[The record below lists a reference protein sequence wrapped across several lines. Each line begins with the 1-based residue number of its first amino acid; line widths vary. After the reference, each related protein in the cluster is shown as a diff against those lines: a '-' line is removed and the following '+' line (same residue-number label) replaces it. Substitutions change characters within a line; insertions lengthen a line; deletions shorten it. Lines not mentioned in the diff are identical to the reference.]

1 MPERGTNKKI
11 KTLGE
16 LRDFINNTLGD
27 LEDDYELDV
36 DGGLQYDITLIANCD
51 ISYADR
57 SLSMDCEVDETFFF
71 SSGRL

>member
-27 LEDDYELDV
+27 LEDDYEFTID
-36 DGGLQYDITLIANCD
+36 DGPMYSVTLLANCD
-51 ISYADR
+51 ISYSSK
-57 SLSMDCEVDETFFF
+57 SLGIDCEVEESFPFHSF
-71 SSGRL
+71 HR

>member
-27 LEDDYELDV
+27 LELDV
-36 DGGLQYDITLIANCD
+36 DGGLQYDITLIASCD

-57 SLSMDCEVDETFFF
+57 SLSMDCEVDESFFF
-71 SSGRL
+71 AGGR

>member
-1 MPERGTNKKI
+1 MPERITGKKI
-11 KTLGE
+11 RTLGE

-27 LEDDYELDV
+27 LEDDYELSI

-57 SLSMDCEVDETFFF
+57 SLLMDCEVDETFFF
-71 SSGRL
+71 SGGR

>member
-27 LEDDYELDV
+27 LEDDYELSI
-36 DGGLQYDITLIANCD
+36 DGGLQYDVTLVANCD

-57 SLSMDCEVDETFFF
+57 SLSMDCEVDESFFF
-71 SSGRL
+71 SNSR

>member
-11 KTLGE
+11 KTLGD

-57 SLSMDCEVDETFFF
+57 SLLMDCDVDETLFFIN
-71 SSGRL
+71 SR

>member
-11 KTLGE
+11 KTLGD

-57 SLSMDCEVDETFFF
+57 SLTMDCDIDETFFF
-71 SSGRL
+71 TNSR

>member
-11 KTLGE
+11 KTLGD

-36 DGGLQYDITLIANCD
+36 DGGL
-51 ISYADR
+51 
-57 SLSMDCEVDETFFF
+57 
-71 SSGRL
+71 